1 MVDKTRKK
9 LAVLVSGRG
18 SNMEAI
24 LEASKDPDYPAEIS
38 LVLSDNMDAKG
49 LDTAR
54 ENGITATAVPRKDY
68 DSKSDHEAAIDQA
81 INSAGADFVVL
92 AGYMRILSP
101 EFVSRHNGRL
111 LNIHPSLLPRHKGL
125 DTHAR
130 AIKAGDQRHGCSV
143 HFVNAEMD
151 GGAIIAR
158 SSLLVDAADTPE
170 TLASRVLKLEHR
182 LYPQAIAAVAR
193 GDVTLENGELKISG
207 NLSPQADGTVA
218 FP

>member
-1 MVDKTRKK
+1 VVDKTRKK

-49 LDTAR
+49 LDTAS
-54 ENGITATAVPRKDY
+54 ENGITAIAVPRKDY

-193 GDVTLENGELKISG
+193 GDVTLENGELKIFG

>member
-49 LDTAR
+49 LDTAS
-54 ENGITATAVPRKDY
+54 ENGITAIAVPRKDY